1 MKTTARL
8 LSVLLLGAPCHADDR
23 LKTAVQEALKAP
35 SSSERESLLTQH
47 GEAWGRMMA
56 DAASAN
62 SSLLP
67 CEIPGHVDRKTFIL
81 SAADALADKSPQRAL
96 ESVSKLPSGQAKR
109 MAYAQVLRIWSAKEP
124 SKALSWSIQHLAGS
138 TRRDAVS
145 QAVAVWAAKEPAK
158 AAQWALDQA
167 TNPGEVS
174 LMIQEIAR
182 IWGQTNP
189 EACGDWCASLPPG
202 DIKDLAMNSLITEWA
217 SRSPQSAAKWTQEPD
232 REWLAP
238 RVAHFWAQLSPLEA
252 AEWVSSEMA
261 ASAMDPVVLTWADEA
276 PEECL
281 NWCLAKAPDMA
292 ETITEQVMQVW
303 GNDAPEDAFT
313 WIIKQK
319 NSPLALR
326 AASAAMGAWLG
337 DSKTELKDINAWI
350 TRLPAGPVRDLCF
363 EQLSYALNAA
373 FPVQALTAAQKIH
386 DKQMMNQAVRQNWL
400 EWRKRDPFNA
410 RQWLNQNPNV
420 EKIVYSTGEGQ
431 E

>member
-1 MKTTARL
+1 MKTTACL
-8 LSVLLLGAPCHADDR
+8 LSLLLLVAACHADDS
-23 LKTAVQEALKAP
+23 LKAAVQEALKARSP
-35 SSSERESLLTQH
+35 SERESLLTQH
-47 GEAWGRMMA
+47 GEAWGRMLA
-56 DAASAN
+56 DAGPPN
-62 SSLLP
+62 SNLLP
-67 CEIPGHVDRKTFIL
+67 FEIPGYVDQKVFIL
-81 SAADALADKSPQRAL
+81 SAANAVADRNPQKAL

-109 MAYAQVLRIWSAKEP
+109 MAYAQVMRIWSAKEP

-158 AAQWALDQA
+158 AAQWALDQE

-182 IWGQTNP
+182 IWGQMIP
-189 EACGDWCASLPPG
+189 ESCAAWCESLPPG
-202 DIKDLAMNSLITEWA
+202 DVKDLAMNSLITEWA
-217 SRSPQSAAKWTQEPD
+217 SRSPKSAAKWTQEPE

-373 FPVQALTAAQKIH
+373 FPIQALTAAQKIH